1 MNESVFRVLEYEQI
15 KKKLAAKAVSE
26 LGKGLCAEITPL
38 FDIADIQPLLK
49 QTDETVAVL
58 LTAAS
63 VPLAGFFDVRSAA
76 HRAMLGA
83 ILDPHELL
91 RIAQTMN
98 VVRRMK
104 TFLNELEGDY
114 NYLQEMA
121 YRVMPQKFIEDAIT
135 NAIDDSGEIRDSASH
150 ELNKIRKEMRV
161 LRSRIKEKI
170 DSLVRSQENQKY
182 FSDAVVTIRNDRYVI
197 PVKQEYR
204 QQFPGI
210 VHDTSGS
217 GATVFI
223 EPMAIVNINND
234 LKQLES
240 KEKHE
245 IERILTALSI
255 DVGRFRDA
263 ISESC
268 VALSELDFAFAKGKL
283 ALEMKATL
291 PLLTNEKNYRLRKA
305 RHPLIDAKVVVP
317 IDVVFGSPN
326 NLLLITGPNT
336 GGKTV
341 TLKTLGLLTL
351 MAQSGLFI
359 PADSDSKLPLYSDVY
374 VDIGDEQSI
383 EQNLST
389 FSGHMRNVTRII
401 ENVCSGDLVLFDEI
415 GAGTDPEEGAALAQ
429 SILEQLIAVN
439 CVTVAT
445 THYGALKHFGYNND
459 SVKNASV
466 EFDINTLSPTYRLLI
481 GVPGSSNAFAVSKR
495 LGLSEN
501 IIDRAKQLVS
511 NEHTTMETVLG
522 KIDADM
528 KQANDE
534 LLQIKIVREQ
544 TERLNNEAKAKLDVV
559 TQKRTELLDKA
570 RKEAS
575 DVVRQARAEAEYVI
589 AELKKIQAK
598 NVDKQQDE
606 INTMRKLLV
615 ESQQKIDVQEQQ
627 DKFDTYDGAIMVG
640 KSVYVASLNQA
651 GTVES
656 ISGNNAVVQIGALKT
671 TIALKK
677 LKLVRNRAE
686 ARAIVARTFTGE
698 IALRAVQRT
707 LDIRG
712 KMVGEILPDVDK
724 FLDDG
729 VMSGLNELMLIH
741 GKGTGA
747 LRSGIRDHLKK
758 HPHVQSIAIAEYNEG
773 GNGATVIKL
782 K

>member
-1 MNESVFRVLEYEQI
+1 MNDSVFRVLEYEQI
-15 KKKLAAKAVSE
+15 KKKLAAKAVSD
-26 LGKGLCAEITPL
+26 LGKGLCADIAPK
-38 FDIADIQPLLK
+38 FDIDDIKLCLL
-49 QTDETVAVL
+49 QTDEAVSVL
-58 LTAAS
+58 LTAAH

-76 HRAMLGA
+76 HRALLGA

-91 RIAQTMN
+91 KIAQTMN

-104 TFLNELEGDY
+104 TFLSELEGDY
-114 NYLQEMA
+114 NYLQEMT
-121 YRVMPQKFIEDAIT
+121 YRIMPQKFLEEAIT
-135 NAIDDSGEIRDSASH
+135 NAVDDSGEIRDSASH

-170 DSLVRSQENQKY
+170 DSLVRSQENHKY
-182 FSDAVVTIRNDRYVI
+182 FSDAVVTMRNDRYVI

-204 QQFPGI
+204 SQFPGI

-245 IERILTALSI
+245 IERILTALSL
-255 DVGRFRDA
+255 DVGRFSDA
-263 ISESC
+263 ITESC
-268 VALSELDFAFAKGKL
+268 VALSELDFVFAKGKL
-283 ALEMKATL
+283 ALELKATL
-291 PLLTNEKNYRLRKA
+291 PELTSEKCYRLRKA
-305 RHPLIDAKVVVP
+305 RHPLIDSKCVVP
-317 IDVVFGSPN
+317 IDVVFGTPN

-341 TLKTLGLLTL
+341 TLKTIGLLTL

-359 PADSDSKLPLYSDVY
+359 PADSGSKLPYYTDVY

-445 THYGALKHFGYNND
+445 THYGALKNFGYNNE

-481 GVPGSSNAFAVSKR
+481 GVPGSSNAFAISKR
-495 LGLSEN
+495 LGLDESV
-501 IIDRAKQLVS
+501 IDRAKQLVS
-511 NEHTTMETVLG
+511 HEHTALENVLG

-534 LLQIKIVREQ
+534 LLQVKILREQ
-544 TERLNNEAKAKLDVV
+544 TERINKEAKAKLDAV
-559 TQKRTELLDKA
+559 TMKRDELVEKA
-570 RKEAS
+570 RKEAG
-575 DVVRQARAEAEYVI
+575 DIVRRARAEAEYVI
-589 AELKKIQAK
+589 AELRKIQTK

-606 INTMRKLLV
+606 INAMRKLLV
-615 ESQQKIDVQEQQ
+615 ETQQKIEVEEQS
-627 DKFDTYDGAIMVG
+627 DKFDTYDGEITAG
-640 KSVYVASLNQA
+640 KNVFIASLNQA
-651 GTVES
+651 GIVES
-656 ISGNNAVVQIGALKT
+656 ISGNNALVQIGALKT

-686 ARAIVARTFTGE
+686 ARAITARTFTGE
-698 IALRAVQRT
+698 IAMRTVQRT

-712 KMVGEILPDVDK
+712 KMVEEVLPDVDK

-747 LRSGIRDHLKK
+747 LRSGIRDHLKQ
-758 HPHVQSIAIAEYNEG
+758 HPHVKSISIAEYNEG
-773 GNGATVIKL
+773 GNGATLIKL
-782 K
+782 N